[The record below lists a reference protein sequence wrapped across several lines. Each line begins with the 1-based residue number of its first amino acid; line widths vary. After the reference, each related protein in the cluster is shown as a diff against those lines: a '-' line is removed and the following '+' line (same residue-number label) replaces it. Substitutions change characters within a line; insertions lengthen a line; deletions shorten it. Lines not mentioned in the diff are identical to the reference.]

1 MTTEY
6 PRARPSLKVIIIII
20 VVVLI
25 KGKLTAD
32 IFSKIHTIKMAA
44 ETITTISPTTGK
56 GIITRKGASSEKML
70 ALARSAQVA
79 FQSWSKTTLA
89 QRKEIVTKACGV
101 LEKKKDVLAKEV
113 TEQMGRPISYTDKE
127 VLTAA
132 MRAKYLMSVVD
143 EQLGKT
149 DGLAEDGF
157 RRYIKKVPLGV
168 VLILFPWNVSISCP
182 LLMPYGKFEKE
193 LLTFT
198 STCSTLS
205 SHSSTA

>member
-56 GIITRKGASSEKML
+56 GIITRKGASPEEML

-168 VLILFPWNVSISCP
+168 VLILFPWNVSILCP
-182 LLMPYGKFEKE
+182 LLM
-193 LLTFT
+193 LLTKT
-198 STCSTLS
+198 
-205 SHSSTA
+205 